1 MKPVVL
7 IGGGGH
13 ARVVRDALVASGR
26 SLFGVVDR
34 DPAGVRVSGVTL
46 LGDDAA
52 AMALD
57 PGMVELANGIGGTG
71 DTAPRRLVFETFKS
85 RGFSFVTVVHPSAVV
100 AAEVTLGE
108 GCQIMA
114 GVVLQTGV
122 AVGANTIVNT
132 RASIDHD
139 SLIGAHCHVAPGATI
154 CGSVTVGDGSHV
166 GAGAVVVQGARVGAG
181 VLVKATSL
189 IHGEADGA

>member
-13 ARVVRDALVASGR
+13 ARVVYDALVALGR
-26 SLFGVVDR
+26 SLLGVVDR
-34 DPAGVRVSGVTL
+34 DPAGVRVSGVDV

-52 AMALD
+52 ALALD
-57 PGMVELANGIGGTG
+57 PGTVELANGIGGIG
-71 DTAPRRLVFETFKS
+71 DTAPRRQVFETFKA
-85 RGFSFVTVVHPSAVV
+85 RGFTFVTVIHPSAVV

-122 AVGANTIVNT
+122 TVGANTIVNT
-132 RASIDHD
+132 RASVDHD
-139 SLIGAHCHVAPGATI
+139 SLIGAHCHVAPSATI
-154 CGSVTVGDGSHV
+154 CGNVSVGESSHI
-166 GAGAVVVQGARVGAG
+166 GAGAVLVQGARVGAG